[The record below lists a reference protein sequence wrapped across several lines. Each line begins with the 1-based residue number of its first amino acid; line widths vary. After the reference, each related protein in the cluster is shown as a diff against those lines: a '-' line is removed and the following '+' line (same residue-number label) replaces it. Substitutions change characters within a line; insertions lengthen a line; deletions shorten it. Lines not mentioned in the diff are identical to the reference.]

1 MKTVAFLTLIVLSAL
16 AGACTQSPTSPAPD
30 RGARWETEGDTAG
43 SLGIQ
48 SDTTGSDTSTAVG
61 GGHSVGS
68 GG

>member
-1 MKTVAFLTLIVLSAL
+1 MKTVAFLALIVLSAL

-30 RGARWETEGDTAG
+30 HARWEVEGDTTP
-43 SLGIQ
+43 ITTQ
-48 SDTTGSDTSTAVG
+48 SDTTRSDTATALG